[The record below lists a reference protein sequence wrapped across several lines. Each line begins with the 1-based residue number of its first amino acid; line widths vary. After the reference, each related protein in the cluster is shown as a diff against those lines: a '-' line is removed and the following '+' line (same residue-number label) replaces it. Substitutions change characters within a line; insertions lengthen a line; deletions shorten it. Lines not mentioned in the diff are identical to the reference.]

1 MTEAFDILFQ
11 ASFWVAAI
19 RIASPLIFAT
29 MGELI
34 CERRAFSISA
44 SRASWSPAP
53 SQAG

>member
-1 MTEAFDILFQ
+1 MNEAFEILFT

-34 CERRAFSISA
+34 CER
-44 SRASWSPAP
+44 
-53 SQAG
+53 AGVLIA